1 MKNFMRLRKTA
12 KNKAFAKT
20 FSCEVE
26 LLKEQLDIVNKKKKM
41 IVSNILAET
50 VCQHNVLKN
59 MKSKRLILFIVI
71 RGHLNVYVSVKG
83 LIWA

>member
-26 LLKEQLDIVNKKKKM
+26 LLKEQLDIVNKKKKNDCKQYSCRNCLPTQC
-41 IVSNILAET
+41 VEE
-50 VCQHNVLKN
+50 HEK
-59 MKSKRLILFIVI
+59 
-71 RGHLNVYVSVKG
+71 
-83 LIWA
+83 